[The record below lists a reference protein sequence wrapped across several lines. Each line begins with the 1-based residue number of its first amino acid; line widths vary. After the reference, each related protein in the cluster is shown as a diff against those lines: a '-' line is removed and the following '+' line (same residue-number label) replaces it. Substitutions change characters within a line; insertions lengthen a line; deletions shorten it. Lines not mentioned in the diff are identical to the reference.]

1 MCLSDRDRYQNEWEN
16 NTELNSSVTL
26 DDYIYNREVEEYGP
40 CDDELGT
47 DDNEDY

>member
-1 MCLSDRDRYQNEWEN
+1 MFWNDSDRYQQEWEDSI
-16 NTELNSSVTL
+16 EISSSIPL
-26 DDYIYNREVEEYGP
+26 DDYIHAREIEDYGP